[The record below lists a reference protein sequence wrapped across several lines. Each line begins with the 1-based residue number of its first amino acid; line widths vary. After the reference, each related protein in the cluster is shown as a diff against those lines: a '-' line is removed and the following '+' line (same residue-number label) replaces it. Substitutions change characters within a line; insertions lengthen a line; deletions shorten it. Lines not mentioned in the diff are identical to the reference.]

1 MNLEAYLAGQL
12 EPLLGDKFE
21 RLEPVVA
28 KSCRKAD
35 ADRDRRWKLLE
46 DWLEVQTR
54 QAKLTQDTLSIGSPS
69 DLKTLDED
77 AESRWEPFLREFHPW
92 RKGPLR
98 LYGTEIN
105 TEWRS
110 DWKWSR
116 VEPCLPDL
124 KDKRVL
130 DVGTGNGYHLFRLLG
145 AGAHTVLGVEPYWLF
160 VLQFLIMRAG
170 FPSRAAMIPSTLED
184 LGDLSLQADVALS
197 MGVLSHRQSPFDHLR
212 RMRDQLAHGGTL
224 LLETLV
230 IEGDDTTV
238 LVPEGRYAQMR
249 NVWFLPSARALASW
263 CRRAGFRNVE
273 ICDETVTS
281 EQEQRATDWMTF
293 QSLSDYLDPSDPT
306 KTVEGHPR
314 PRRAIL
320 RAERP

>member
-1 MNLEAYLAGQL
+1 MRLELYLAGQL

-21 RLEPVVA
+21 RLKPILA
-28 KSCRKAD
+28 RACQKAD
-35 ADRDRRWKLLE
+35 ADRDRRWKLLC
-46 DWLEVQTR
+46 DWLELQTR
-54 QAKLTQDTLSIGSPS
+54 NADLDQGTLSIGAPD
-69 DLKTLDED
+69 DLAKIDD
-77 AESRWEPFLREFHPW
+77 RAESRWGGFLREFHPW

-98 LYGTEIN
+98 LYGTEID

-110 DWKWSR
+110 DWKWDR
-116 VEPCLPDL
+116 VQPFLPSL
-124 KDKRVL
+124 VDKRIL

-160 VLQFLIMRAG
+160 VLQFLVMRAG
-170 FPSRAAMIPSTLED
+170 LTSRAAMIPSTLED
-184 LGDLSLQADVALS
+184 LGDLSIQADVALS

-212 RMRDQLAHGGTL
+212 RMRDQLVHGGTL

-293 QSLSDYLDPSDPT
+293 QSLSDYLDPNDSA

-320 RAERP
+320 RAQRP